1 MNHLLVDILSYSIAV
16 AAIAGLI
23 RYQQVDRSFHPF
35 IILLWIGLANEIIGT
50 LLIARSL
57 PNALNSNIYVLAEAL
72 LILFF
77 FERLGLFARK
87 KKLFYLILVI
97 FSLTWSWENF
107 IYGSIHRFGSYF
119 RIFYSFVIVLMSINL
134 LNRLIYEEKKKLV
147 NNPVFLIL
155 IGFIIFFT
163 YKALI
168 EIFWVYGLN
177 ASKEFRVSV
186 YRIMAYINFSVN
198 LIYAIALIWTPP
210 KREYT
215 LL

>member
-1 MNHLLVDILSYSIAV
+1 MNHLLVELLSYSIAI
-16 AAIAGLI
+16 AAIIGLI
-23 RYQQVDRSFHPF
+23 NINRIDKNFYLF
-35 IILLWIGLANEIIGT
+35 ITLLWIGLANEITSSI
-50 LLIARSL
+50 LIAYSK
-57 PNALNSNIYVLAEAL
+57 PNAFNSNIYVLTEAL
-72 LILFF
+72 LVTWFF
-77 FERLGLFARK
+77 QRLGLFTRNRK
-87 KKLFYLILVI
+87 IFYLILLI
-97 FSLTWSWENF
+97 FSLSWGWENF
-107 IYGSIHRFGSYF
+107 ISGSIFRFGSYF

-163 YKALI
+163 YKALV

-177 ASKEFRVSV
+177 SSKEFRVAV
-186 YRIMAYINFSVN
+186 YRIMTYINFSVN
-198 LIYAIALIWTPP
+198 LIYAIALVWTPR